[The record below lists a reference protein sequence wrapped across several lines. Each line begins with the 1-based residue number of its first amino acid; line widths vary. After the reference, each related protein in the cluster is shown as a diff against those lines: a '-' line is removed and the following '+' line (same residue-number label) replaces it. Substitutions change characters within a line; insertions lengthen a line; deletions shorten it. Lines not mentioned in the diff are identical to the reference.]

1 MTFGKS
7 TSCFSALFAGSLA
20 KPKPSG
26 KNNVVSR
33 PARAEGLPHRKPPSY
48 LGGESFGNAWQQ
60 VLPQKSPLTIL
71 CGRNLAGYYY

>member
-1 MTFGKS
+1 MTFGRS

-33 PARAEGLPHRKPPSY
+33 QAWADGLPYRKPPSY
-48 LGGESFGNAWQQ
+48 LGEESFGNTWQQ
-60 VLPQKSPLTIL
+60 SLSQKSPLTIL
-71 CGRNLAGYYY
+71 GVSNLTGCYY